1 MNSLHNIDETTQYLN
16 QTLIGYEVIPANFGW
31 HIHKEDTYY
40 GLLQYKGT
48 KGWLGSAFSHL
59 PCELKEQLKR
69 FGQSVPS
76 MLQVA
81 A

>member
-1 MNSLHNIDETTQYLN
+1 MNSLHNIEKTTQYLN

-31 HIHKEDTYY
+31 HIHKGDTYY
-40 GLLQYKGT
+40 GLLQYQGT
-48 KGWLGSAFSHL
+48 KGWKGSAFSCL
-59 PCELKEQLKR
+59 PSELKEQLKR

-76 MLQVA
+76 LLQVA

>member
-1 MNSLHNIDETTQYLN
+1 MNSLDNIDETTQYLN

-31 HIHKEDTYY
+31 HIHKGDTYY
-40 GLLQYKGT
+40 GLLEYQGT
-48 KGWLGSAFSHL
+48 KGWEGNAFSRL
-59 PCELKEQLKR
+59 PSELKEQLTR

-76 MLQVA
+76 LLQVA

>member
-1 MNSLHNIDETTQYLN
+1 MNSLDNIDETTQYLN

-31 HIHKEDTYY
+31 HIHKGHTYY
-40 GLLQYKGT
+40 GLLQYQET
-48 KGWLGSAFSHL
+48 TGWKGSAFSQL
-59 PCELKEQLKR
+59 PCELKKQLKR

-76 MLQVA
+76 LLQVA

>member
-1 MNSLHNIDETTQYLN
+1 MTSQHNIDETTQYLN
-16 QTLIGYEVIPANFGW
+16 QTLIGYEIIPANFGW
-31 HIHKEDTYY
+31 HIHKGDTYY
-40 GLLQYKGT
+40 GLLQYQGT
-48 KGWLGSAFSHL
+48 KGWEGTAFSRL

-76 MLQVA
+76 LLQVA

>member
-1 MNSLHNIDETTQYLN
+1 MNSPHNIDETTQYLN

-31 HIHKEDTYY
+31 HIHKGDTYY
-40 GLLQYKGT
+40 GLLQYQET
-48 KGWLGSAFSHL
+48 KGWEGSAFSCL
-59 PCELKEQLKR
+59 PSELKEQLKK

-76 MLQVA
+76 LLQVA